1 MSRVTV
7 TVDDAHLGTIG
18 QVAQALQDRGM
29 QVEEVLDAVGVI
41 TGVVPDAG
49 PQAMA
54 DIRGI
59 EGVVSVDAELH
70 YQLPPP
76 DAEIQ

>member
-7 TVDDAHLGTIG
+7 TVDDAHLESIG
-18 QVAQALQDRGM
+18 QVAQALRDRGM

-41 TGVVPDAG
+41 TGVLPDTG
-49 PQAMA
+49 PQTLA
-54 DIRGI
+54 DVQAV
-59 EGVVSVDAELH
+59 EGVASVDAELH

>member
-1 MSRVTV
+1 
-7 TVDDAHLGTIG
+7 
-18 QVAQALQDRGM
+18 
-29 QVEEVLDAVGVI
+29 
-41 TGVVPDAG
+41 
-49 PQAMA
+49 MA